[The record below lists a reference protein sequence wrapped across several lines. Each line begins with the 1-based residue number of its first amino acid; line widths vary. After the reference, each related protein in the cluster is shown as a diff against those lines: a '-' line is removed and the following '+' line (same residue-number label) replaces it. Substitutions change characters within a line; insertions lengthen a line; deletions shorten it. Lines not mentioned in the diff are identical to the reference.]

1 MIDYLLSRSNF
12 KKHRIPLV
20 MVLTTLPGLLL
31 IHWLWLAPLIQD
43 KRMLT
48 EQVQQQHK
56 LIGKYQEKLTQAQ
69 HIKRDL
75 EKQEIEL
82 KELQKRL
89 FQGHDPYQLA
99 ASLGDL
105 LSAKEGPKIDIK
117 TYQVLDTKQYGLY
130 QEVHLRFNLMTNI
143 DGLHAFLK
151 RLENFPTAIWVQ
163 ELNIQKIQR
172 RSGPDLVINVILAAL
187 IEKGQKP

>member
-48 EQVQQQHK
+48 EQVRQQHK

-89 FQGHDPYQLA
+89 FQDHDPYQLA